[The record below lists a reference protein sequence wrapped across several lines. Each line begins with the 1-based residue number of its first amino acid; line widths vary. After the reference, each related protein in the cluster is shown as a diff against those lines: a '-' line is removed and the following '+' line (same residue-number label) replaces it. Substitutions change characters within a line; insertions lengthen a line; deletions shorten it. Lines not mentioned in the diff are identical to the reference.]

1 MRKTATATLLASLLV
16 AGMTTPPALAKD
28 GDVTHLLTLAQLKS
42 YCAAAPTRET
52 RARLS
57 RNDGSSIVGRIECDA
72 EYLSGGEDRLA
83 GSAGFS
89 AITFLAADND

>member
-1 MRKTATATLLASLLV
+1 MRKTATATLLASLLL
-16 AGMTTPPALAKD
+16 AGTTTHPAFAKD

-57 RNDGSSIVGRIECDA
+57 RNDGSSIV
-72 EYLSGGEDRLA
+72 
-83 GSAGFS
+83 
-89 AITFLAADND
+89 AIAFFDENLEGTVHRSVHRRREEAARRARDDD